1 MDRKSELMSPLTRA
15 VKPAAGESRV
25 SGKANDRRNAQ
36 KAAASIRELPQSI
49 PTNSGIECERVA
61 RRRHSSELVPAIR
74 RGHHLSPQQ
83 LPPQDNSPGANDGRS
98 SVRLKLLRSRTRGAL
113 AAWGLAAPGGA
124 VRFLEA

>member
-25 SGKANDRRNAQ
+25 SARPTTGAMRKKPQRRFASSRNPFRQTRVYNANALRVSGTPVSTYLRSVAATTCHLNRRF
-36 KAAASIRELPQSI
+36 
-49 PTNSGIECERVA
+49 
-61 RRRHSSELVPAIR
+61 
-74 RGHHLSPQQ
+74 
-83 LPPQDNSPGANDGRS
+83 PPDNSPGANDGRS